1 MEYLTQIQTY
11 KNTSVP
17 IDTFIFHYGMTQWFQ
32 CFILRALRRVIK
44 KNLGIEI
51 PLIDTYNKVKENYRI
66 AADKLVNDVLTNEKY
81 LGKSIIPIPVSC
93 IVVPE
98 ENPEGEEGENLQNEE
113 KKIQGKEEKKVEEE
127 KPPEENKEEEAP
139 A

>member
-11 KNTSVP
+11 KNTNVP
-17 IDTFIFHYGMTQWFQ
+17 IDTYIFHYGMTEWFQ
-32 CFILRALRRVIK
+32 CLILRALRRVLK
-44 KNLGIEI
+44 KDFNVEI
-51 PLIDTYNKVKENYRI
+51 PLIESYEKVKENYKS
-66 AADKLVNDVLTNEKY
+66 AADKVVNDILTNEKY

-93 IVVPE
+93 VVVPE

-127 KPPEENKEEEAP
+127 KPPEENKEG
-139 A
+139 

>member
-32 CFILRALRRVIK
+32 CFILRALRRKKK

-93 IVVPE
+93 VVAPPE
-98 ENPEGEEGENLQNEE
+98 NEGEEGEEAQNNNNNVPKE
-113 KKIQGKEEKKVEEE
+113 KTNEEE
-127 KPPEENKEEEAP
+127 KANEENKEEEAP

>member
-11 KNTSVP
+11 KNTNVP
-17 IDTFIFHYGMTQWFQ
+17 IDTYIFHYGMTQWFQ
-32 CFILRALRRVIK
+32 CFILRALRRVLK
-44 KNLGIEI
+44 KDFNIEI
-51 PLIDTYNKVKENYRI
+51 NLIDSYEKVKENYKS
-66 AADKLVNDVLTNEKY
+66 AADKIVNDILTNEKY

-127 KPPEENKEEEAP
+127 KPPEENKEG
-139 A
+139 

>member
-11 KNTSVP
+11 KNTNVP
-17 IDTFIFHYGMTQWFQ
+17 IDTYIFHYGMTQWFQ
-32 CFILRALRRVIK
+32 CFILRALRRVLK
-44 KNLGIEI
+44 KDFNIEI
-51 PLIDTYNKVKENYRI
+51 NLIDSYEKVKENYKS
-66 AADKLVNDVLTNEKY
+66 AADKIVNDILTNEKY

-93 IVVPE
+93 VVVPE

-127 KPPEENKEEEAP
+127 KPPEENKEG
-139 A
+139 

>member
-93 IVVPE
+93 VVVPE
-98 ENPEGEEGENLQNEE
+98 ENPEGEEGENQQGGEE
-113 KKIQGKEEKKVEEE
+113 KKSQPVKEEKKVEEE
-127 KPPEENKEEEAP
+127 KPPEENKEGES
-139 A
+139 

>member
-127 KPPEENKEEEAP
+127 KPPEENKEG
-139 A
+139 